1 MLVHLLSLLLLA
13 FAVSLDGFG
22 VGVTY
27 GLRQIRIPLFSIVII
42 AICSGCVIWL
52 SMLAGGWITSYL
64 SPAVARFLGAFILI
78 GIGCWALV
86 QLHLSRKGRSA
97 GEEPPEV
104 ARSGGVG
111 GTDGAEEAG
120 GVAGLDGRA
129 PAAKEAL
136 ATLVN
141 IELKRFGVV
150 IQILRTPQAADV
162 DRSGNISSSEAVL
175 LGLAL
180 SLDALGAGLGAAML
194 GFSPLLTAAFI
205 ALASGFFLMTG
216 MRVGMRFASL
226 PSARVFSVLPGLILI
241 VMGITRL
248 L

>member
-1 MLVHLLSLLLLA
+1 MIVHLLPLLLLA

-27 GLRQIRIPLFSIVII
+27 GLRQIRIPVISVIII

-52 SMLAGGWITSYL
+52 SMLAGNWITTFL
-64 SPAVARFLGAFILI
+64 SPAIARFLGAFILI
-78 GIGCWALV
+78 GIGCWALA
-86 QLHLSRKGRSA
+86 QLYLSRKERGEHERHDRKDDDRLSMRS
-97 GEEPPEV
+97 P
-104 ARSGGVG
+104 VG
-111 GTDGAEEAG
+111 D
-120 GVAGLDGRA
+120 
-129 PAAKEAL
+129 EAL
-136 ATLVN
+136 ATLIN
-141 IELKRFGVV
+141 IELKRFGLV

-162 DRSGNISSSEAVL
+162 DRSGTISSSEAVL

-194 GFSPLLTAAFI
+194 GFSPLLTAVFI
-205 ALASGFFLMTG
+205 ALASGFFLLTG

-226 PSARVFSVLPGLILI
+226 SGVRAFSVLPGLILI

>member
-1 MLVHLLSLLLLA
+1 MIAHLLPLFLLA
-13 FAVSLDGFG
+13 LAVSLDGFG

-27 GLRQIRIPLFSIVII
+27 GLRQIRIPVISVFII

-52 SMLAGGWITSYL
+52 SMLAGGWITTFL
-64 SPAVARFLGAFILI
+64 SPAFARFLGAFILI

-86 QLHLSRKGRSA
+86 QLYMSRGERGAIDKQDRSRQDD
-97 GEEPPEV
+97 ERV
-104 ARSGGVG
+104 SKRSPVG
-111 GTDGAEEAG
+111 D
-120 GVAGLDGRA
+120 
-129 PAAKEAL
+129 EAL
-136 ATLVN
+136 ATLIN
-141 IELKRFGVV
+141 IELKRFGLV

-162 DRSGNISSSEAVL
+162 DRSGTISSSEAVL

-194 GFSPLLTAAFI
+194 GFSPLLTAVFI
-205 ALASGFFLMTG
+205 ALASGFFLLTG
-216 MRVGMRFASL
+216 MRVGIRFA
-226 PSARVFSVLPGLILI
+226 AHTGVRAFSVLPGLILI

>member
-1 MLVHLLSLLLLA
+1 MLAHLLSLLLLA

-27 GLRQIRIPLFSIVII
+27 GLRKIRIPVFSIVII
-42 AICSGCVIWL
+42 AFCSGCVIWL

-64 SPAVARFLGAFILI
+64 SPGIARFLGAFILI
-78 GIGCWALV
+78 GIGCWALA
-86 QLHLSRKGRSA
+86 QLHLSRKDRLDSGEQEAAETGEADKAAGLTGRS
-97 GEEPPEV
+97 PV
-104 ARSGGVG
+104 
-111 GTDGAEEAG
+111 
-120 GVAGLDGRA
+120 
-129 PAAKEAL
+129 AKEAL
-136 ATLVN
+136 ATLIN

-162 DRSGNISSSEAVL
+162 DRSGYISSSEAVL

-216 MRVGMRFASL
+216 MRVGMRYASL
-226 PSARVFSVLPGLILI
+226 PSVRAFSVLPGLILI